1 MTPSGLHN
9 HQHAGAFTL
18 IEVMVATAISGMLL
32 VVLASM
38 LTGSLNAY
46 AGAQRDRSPTL
57 ETRAGMDLIR
67 TDLRSYRALPQET
80 DPGTTTNPLPRF
92 IYKAAADP
100 LGSDRMAFLRASR
113 TRTDTAHAADAGNLI
128 LVAYTAGFT
137 ADFNGNSSQ
146 KLYRRAFSAQET
158 FYLLQR
164 AIQTNQPLVTETD
177 WQTIEQGLGGAEPVV
192 YQLIQ
197 FRARPLAAVIEQ
209 QDDPGSLTSLQTPP
223 LPEWPID
230 DRPAAVDIR
239 IRVATQAI
247 AAQLK
252 SRDDWQARGSFTR
265 QLLGPQNTPDD
276 FTDDLEVET
285 RQLRINLG
293 AY

>member
-1 MTPSGLHN
+1 MTPSGHHN
-9 HQHAGAFTL
+9 RHSPAAFTL

-67 TDLRSYRALPQET
+67 ADLRSYRALPEDT
-80 DPGTTTNPLPRF
+80 SSNLTTTPLPRF
-92 IYKAAADP
+92 VYKAAADT
-100 LGSDRMAFLRASR
+100 LGSDRIAFLRASR
-113 TRTDTAHAADAGNLI
+113 TRTDTAFSADAGNLI

-137 ADFNGNSSQ
+137 ADFNGSSSQ

-164 AIQTNQPLVTETD
+164 AIQSNQPLLTETD

-197 FRARPLAAVIEQ
+197 FRAKPLAAVIEQ
-209 QDDPGSLTSLQTPP
+209 QNDPGSITSLIAPT
-223 LPEWPID
+223 LPEWPVD
-230 DRPAAVDIR
+230 DRPAAIDIR
-239 IRVATQAI
+239 LRVATQAI
-247 AAQLK
+247 ASRLK
-252 SRDDWQARGSFTR
+252 SRDDWQARGNFTR
-265 QLLGPQNTPDD
+265 QLLGPKITPDD
-276 FTDDLEVET
+276 FTDDVDVET
-285 RQLRINLG
+285 RQQRINLG
-293 AY
+293 AF